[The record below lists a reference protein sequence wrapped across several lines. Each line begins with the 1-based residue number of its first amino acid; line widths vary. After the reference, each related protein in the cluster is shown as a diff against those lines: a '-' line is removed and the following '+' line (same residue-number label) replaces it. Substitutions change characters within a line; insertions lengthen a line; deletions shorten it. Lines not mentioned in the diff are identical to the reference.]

1 MDTMELIKTLNNE
14 FFNVLKKVNFSIY
27 NNLDELISDCMQE
40 TAINVYEDLSI
51 DDLYAIAYK
60 DINEKIRSG
69 QFESLNEI
77 CVEVCIEYL
86 ESTIDLVKVN
96 NYLKEKNE
104 VYTE

>member
-1 MDTMELIKTLNNE
+1 MDTMEFIKTLNNE
-14 FFNVLKKVNFSIY
+14 FFNVLKKVNLSMY
-27 NNLDELISDCMQE
+27 NNLDELVSDCIQE
-40 TAINVYEDLSI
+40 TAINIYEDLSI
-51 DDLYAIAYK
+51 DDLYAIAHK

-77 CVEVCIEYL
+77 CIEVCIEYL

-96 NYLKEKNE
+96 NYLKEDNE